1 MKDLMDTPALT
12 EDHPAARR
20 RRLLARTPGRRALDM
35 VVTAAALAV
44 IPLVVLL
51 ITVVIDTHLTTSPLE
66 LFQADKLGA
75 STALILIGTAEG
87 VAIAIVI
94 VVVVVGV
101 QLSAD
106 RYSPRIIE
114 IFVRDRMNTAVI
126 GLFLGSMLYTVW
138 VSIELKED
146 QIPQAGVLT
155 AAFLGFIDFTLLLPY
170 LRHLFGFMRGEVV
183 IATIHQRAT
192 RLLRHFV
199 ASGDMGLRHEF
210 ALAIDQITDIA
221 LGSIEEGDAEVG
233 LAAIDSL
240 CQLMVLEYIPHK
252 GKFPADWF
260 RVGQYDLAGASDQVI
275 AETDASRTWVEYKIL
290 SRFVDLIGEVQP
302 YRKEVIRTIARATR
316 DMGVSALHHKDEE
329 LLQLVVRFFNTFLRA
344 SINQR
349 AAPLGYAAM
358 NEYRRLAETVAS
370 ERPELALAI
379 AAHLI
384 QYGRAFDAAGMPF
397 ALPTAYEDVS
407 ELCEAA
413 RDGKLAL
420 ELVNLLGRNLAELR
434 TAGSAVAQKGA
445 LNCVLKLCLWAAH
458 QERNDLLA
466 AGLDGVRTMPAEWS
480 GELLDRMLSSDRKR
494 FWEVSDRVVAY
505 EYVDP
510 ALRPH
515 IAALREML
523 APDSKPAAAL
533 SP

>member
-1 MKDLMDTPALT
+1 MDTPALT
-12 EDHPAARR
+12 DNHPAARR
-20 RRLLARTPGRRALDM
+20 RRLLARTPGRRAFDM

-44 IPLVVLL
+44 IPVVVLL
-51 ITVVIDTHLTTSPLE
+51 ITVLIDTRFATSPLE

-75 STALILIGTAEG
+75 SSALILIGTAEG

-114 IFVRDRMNTAVI
+114 IFVRDRLNTAVI
-126 GLFLGSMLYTVW
+126 GLFLGSMLFTVW
-138 VSIELKED
+138 VSLELKED
-146 QIPQAGVLT
+146 RIPQAGVLT
-155 AAFLGFIDFTLLLPY
+155 AALLGFIDFALLLPY

-183 IATIHQRAT
+183 IATIHHRAT
-192 RLLRHFV
+192 SLLRRVV
-199 ASGDMGLRHEF
+199 ASGDLGLRHEF

-252 GKFPADWF
+252 SKFPAEWF
-260 RVGQYDLAGASDQVI
+260 RVGHYDLAGASDQVI
-275 AETDASRTWVEYKIL
+275 SETDATRTWVEYKIL

-316 DMGVSALHHKDEE
+316 DMGLAALSHKDEE

-358 NEYRRLAETVAS
+358 NEYRRLAETVAP

-407 ELCEAA
+407 ELCQVAQD
-413 RDGKLAL
+413 RKLAL
-420 ELVNLLGRNLAELR
+420 DLVNLMARNLGELR
-434 TAGSAVAQKGA
+434 TTGSAVAQKGA
-445 LNCVLKLCLWAAH
+445 LNCVLKLCLWATEH
-458 QERNDLLA
+458 ERKELLA
-466 AGLDGVRTMPAEWS
+466 AALDGVRKMPAEWS
-480 GELLDRMLSSDRKR
+480 GELLDRMQSSDRKR

-510 ALRPH
+510 ELRPH
-515 IAALREML
+515 IAALRENVF
-523 APDSKPAAAL
+523 AESESTAAV
-533 SP
+533 ST

>member
-1 MKDLMDTPALT
+1 
-12 EDHPAARR
+12 
-20 RRLLARTPGRRALDM
+20 
-35 VVTAAALAV
+35 
-44 IPLVVLL
+44 
-51 ITVVIDTHLTTSPLE
+51 
-66 LFQADKLGA
+66 
-75 STALILIGTAEG
+75 
-87 VAIAIVI
+87 
-94 VVVVVGV
+94 
-101 QLSAD
+101 
-106 RYSPRIIE
+106 
-114 IFVRDRMNTAVI
+114 
-126 GLFLGSMLYTVW
+126 
-138 VSIELKED
+138 
-146 QIPQAGVLT
+146 
-155 AAFLGFIDFTLLLPY
+155 
-170 LRHLFGFMRGEVV
+170 MRGEVV
-183 IATIHQRAT
+183 IATIHHRAT
-192 RLLRHFV
+192 SLVRRVV
-199 ASGDMGLRHEF
+199 ASGDLGLRHEF

-252 GKFPADWF
+252 SKFPAEWF
-260 RVGQYDLAGASDQVI
+260 RVGHYDLAGASDQVI
-275 AETDASRTWVEYKIL
+275 SETDASRTWVEYKIL

-316 DMGVSALHHKDEE
+316 DMGLAALSHKDEE

-358 NEYRRLAETVAS
+358 NEYRRLAETVAP

-407 ELCEAA
+407 ELCQVAKD
-413 RDGKLAL
+413 RKLAL
-420 ELVNLLGRNLAELR
+420 DLVNLMARNLGELR
-434 TAGSAVAQKGA
+434 TTGSAVAQKGA
-445 LNCVLKLCLWAAH
+445 LNCVLKLCLWATEH
-458 QERNDLLA
+458 ERKELLA
-466 AGLDGVRTMPAEWS
+466 AALDGVRQMPAEWS
-480 GELLDRMLSSDRKR
+480 GELLDRMQSSDRKR

-510 ALRPH
+510 ELRPH
-515 IAALREML
+515 IAALRKNVFAE
-523 APDSKPAAAL
+523 SEPAAAV

>member
-1 MKDLMDTPALT
+1 MDAQALAD
-12 EDHPAARR
+12 DHPAARR
-20 RRLLARTPGRRALDM
+20 RRMFGRTPRRRALDM
-35 VVTAAALAV
+35 VVTAAALGV
-44 IPLVVLL
+44 IPLVLLL
-51 ITVVIDTHLTTSPLE
+51 ITVLIDSRFTSPYASPLE
-66 LFQADKLGA
+66 LFKADKLGA

-114 IFVRDRMNTAVI
+114 IFVRDRLNTTVI

-138 VSIELKED
+138 VSIELKD
-146 QIPQAGVLT
+146 DYVPLAGVLT
-155 AAFLGFIDFTLLLPY
+155 AALLGFIDFTLLLPY
-170 LRHLFGFMRGEVV
+170 LRHLFSFMRGEVV
-183 IATIHQRAT
+183 IATIHHRAT
-192 RLLRHFV
+192 RVLRRV
-199 ASGDMGLRHEF
+199 AATGRLSLRHEF
-210 ALAIDQITDIA
+210 ALTVDQVTDIA

-252 GKFPADWF
+252 QKFPDAWF
-260 RVGQYDLAGASDQVI
+260 RVGHLDLAGASDQVI
-275 AETDASRTWVEYKIL
+275 AETDSSRTWVEYKIL

-316 DMGVSALHHKDEE
+316 DMGLAALRHEDEE

-358 NEYRRLAETVAS
+358 NEYRRLAEAVAA
-370 ERPELALAI
+370 ERPALALAI
-379 AAHLI
+379 ASHLI
-384 QYGRAFDAAGMPF
+384 QYGRGFDAAGMPF

-407 ELCEAA
+407 DLCQAA
-413 RDGKLAL
+413 RDRGHATDLVKLLAQN
-420 ELVNLLGRNLAELR
+420 LVELR
-434 TAGSAVAQKGA
+434 TAASTTAQKGA
-445 LNCVLKLCLWAAH
+445 LNSVLKLCLWAAGH
-458 QERNDLLA
+458 DREEVAEA
-466 AGLDGVRTMPAEWS
+466 ALEGVSKMPPEWI
-480 GELLDRMLSSDRKR
+480 GELLDRMQSSDRKR

-510 ALRPH
+510 ELRPH
-515 IAALREML
+515 IGPLRERAIM
-523 APDSKPAAAL
+523 AAKPVG
-533 SP
+533 